1 MSNSYSNLNNFTY
14 RNGHCV
20 YVGDDIFDHPV
31 TIDLTNS
38 PNQGL
43 ISLGP
48 PPPQN
53 TALLSWFGTQ
63 RQRTMSSDND
73 SSDSESEPDN
83 RQHTTSGSESDEDTV
98 RLMCSDCLQ
107 WFQSFNVNSTQCN
120 RCIVRKGLNVFKCI
134 ECSESINNSD
144 SDLLCMS
151 CYEKQLERYQ
161 GLTCKKQKIS
171 ESKQQIITIVVP
183 ELSTCCVCMIHRSE
197 VVIDPC
203 GHLIM
208 CETCAKYI
216 SKPSQKRQC
225 PMCRKKIVK
234 YIKVY
239 V

>member
-1 MSNSYSNLNNFTY
+1 MSSSYSNLNNFTY

-20 YVGDDIFDHPV
+20 YIGDDIFDHTV

-43 ISLGP
+43 VSSRST
-48 PPPQN
+48 QN
-53 TALLSWFGTQ
+53 TGLLSWFDT
-63 RQRTMSSDND
+63 QRTMSSDD
-73 SSDSESEPDN
+73 DLSDSESEPDN
-83 RQHTTSGSESDEDTV
+83 RRRHTTSDSESDDDTV

-120 RCIVRKGLNVFKCI
+120 RCIVRKGSNVFKCI
-134 ECSESINNSD
+134 ECSESINNPD
-144 SDLLCMS
+144 SDLLCIS

-161 GLTCKKQKIS
+161 GLTSKKQKIS

-183 ELSTCCVCMIHRSE
+183 ELSTCCVCMVVRSE
-197 VVIDPC
+197 VVTDPC
-203 GHLIM
+203 GHLVM
-208 CETCAKYI
+208 CEKCAKYI
-216 SKPSQKRQC
+216 TELPNRQKRQC
-225 PMCRKKIVK
+225 PMCRRLIVK